1 MMTKKFYT
9 AYSKKRRVVV
19 VNKEPSMTQQSFKN
33 ECDINRIVGQYKK
46 HGVITHLNNSKE
58 NYGVAPSHSFH
69 EAMNIVIQAQEMFDS
84 LPSQLRKEFSNDP
97 ANFLEFVENPENYDD
112 LIELGLVDKRDN
124 DTTTNISSIIS
135 KKDGDGDAD
144 KQVDIDD
151 AQLST

>member
-1 MMTKKFYT
+1 MTKKFFT
-9 AYSKKRRVVV
+9 AYSKKRRVVT

-46 HGVITHLNNSKE
+46 HGVMTHLNTSQA
-58 NYGVAPSHSFH
+58 NYGVAPSHTFH

-97 ANFLEFVENPENYDD
+97 ASFLEFVENPENIEDMVEMG
-112 LIELGLVDKRDN
+112 LIEKNDADNTTHTSSNKDKN
-124 DTTTNISSIIS
+124 NV
-135 KKDGDGDAD
+135 DGDAD